1 MQPTP
6 ALLISVIIPTYN
18 FGHLIS
24 YTLDSLLSQTFTNW
38 ECIVVDDGSKDNT
51 EAVMAQYMA
60 KDKRISYHKQPN
72 SGPAMARNT
81 GINLAKGK
89 YLQFLDADDLLQPK
103 KIEYQINVAQLNP
116 LADVIYG
123 PTLKFTSSKANP
135 AYLGPLKAD
144 NVARPQ
150 ISGKGKEVVAVFL
163 TTTFFPSCGI
173 IKRSMVNQLN
183 GLDKRLIQSEDWD
196 LYLRAAEVGG
206 EFIYLADTPTDAKA
220 LIRSHEDNNTKNF
233 FRLQYYVVKMRQQF
247 TTRCTDAKLLQLNQY
262 WMLKNLED
270 LIFEIQQD
278 LDNGHRKLAIKRS
291 FKTFM
296 LNPSVR
302 YFIYALASIVAT
314 GSMYRK
320 ITLFSFSSFFKA

>member
-1 MQPTP
+1 
-6 ALLISVIIPTYN
+6 
-18 FGHLIS
+18 
-24 YTLDSLLSQTFTNW
+24 
-38 ECIVVDDGSKDNT
+38 
-51 EAVMAQYMA
+51 MA

-123 PTLKFTSSKANP
+123 PTLKFTSSKADP
-135 AYLGPLKAD
+135 AHLGPLKAD

-196 LYLRAAEVGG
+196 LYLRVAEVGG
-206 EFIYLADTPTDAKA
+206 EFIFLADTPTDAKA
-220 LIRSHEDNNTKNF
+220 LIRSHDDNNTNNF

-247 TTRCTDAKLLQLNQY
+247 ATRCADPELLQLNHY

-270 LIFEIQQD
+270 LIFVIQID
-278 LDNGHRKLAIKRS
+278 LEQGQRKRAIKRS
-291 FKTFM
+291 FKAFK
-296 LNPSVR
+296 LQPSVR
-302 YFIYALASIVAT
+302 YWLYSVASIFAPASV
-314 GSMYRK
+314 YKK
-320 ITLFSFSSFFKA
+320 ITQFSFSNLLKA